1 MTMILNVPTD
11 DLRCDL
17 IPHGAYEIAIFPKL
31 SFPQLLHKLWKLLKQ
46 HTGRDAFESAY
57 HLGNRVARWK
67 RHEQMD
73 MILSHFHRINLNLV
87 IQRNL
92 FKQLFDPL
100 LQIAPQNPFAIF
112 GPPNQMVLRIINSM
126 SCAFQCHAGSV
137 SRSLKQTKTFQPC
150 LDIESS
156 QGCANSSPL
165 TERGILRKFS

>member
-17 IPHGAYEIAIFPKL
+17 IPHGAYEIPIFPNL
-31 SFPQLLHKLWKLLKQ
+31 YFP
-46 HTGRDAFESAY
+46 
-57 HLGNRVARWK
+57 
-67 RHEQMD
+67 
-73 MILSHFHRINLNLV
+73 
-87 IQRNL
+87 
-92 FKQLFDPL
+92 PL
-100 LQIAPQNPFAIF
+100 LQIRPANPFAIF

-165 TERGILRKFS
+165 TERGILRKF